1 MDTLKKIINNYHPIS
16 EDSFQKI
23 KKLISKKTYNKKEF
37 LIESRK
43 KSNKFFIVT
52 EGIVRVL
59 ITDDNGEKRT
69 GNLLKAPA
77 IFTNVDNVRENSFL
91 FLIEFECLTDVTV
104 YEGNYSEFKNLSKEY
119 RDISLFHISC
129 LESAVME
136 FLYRSTILFSFD
148 ATGRYLYIKNRIPDI
163 ENLIQLNHIAS
174 YLNITPIQLSRIR
187 KKLYSK

>member
-1 MDTLKKIINNYHPIS
+1 MDTLKEIINQYHPLS
-16 EDSFQKI
+16 DDSYEKLKQLTA
-23 KKLISKKTYNKKEF
+23 KKMYNKKTF

-59 ITDDNGEKRT
+59 VTDDNGEKRT

-129 LESAVME
+129 LESAVFE

>member
-1 MDTLKKIINNYHPIS
+1 MDTLKKIINDYHPIS

-23 KKLISKKTYNKKEF
+23 KKLISKKTYNKKTF

-43 KSNKFFIVT
+43 KYNTFFIVT
-52 EGIVRVL
+52 EGIIRVL

-77 IFTNVDNVRENSFL
+77 IFTNVDSIRENSFL

>member
-1 MDTLKKIINNYHPIS
+1 MDTLKKIINDYHPIS

-23 KKLISKKTYNKKEF
+23 KKLISKKTYNKKTF

-43 KSNKFFIVT
+43 KYNTFFIVT
-52 EGIVRVL
+52 EGIIRVL

-77 IFTNVDNVRENSFL
+77 IFTNVDSIRENSFL

-148 ATGRYLYIKNRIPDI
+148 ATGRYLYLKNRIPDI